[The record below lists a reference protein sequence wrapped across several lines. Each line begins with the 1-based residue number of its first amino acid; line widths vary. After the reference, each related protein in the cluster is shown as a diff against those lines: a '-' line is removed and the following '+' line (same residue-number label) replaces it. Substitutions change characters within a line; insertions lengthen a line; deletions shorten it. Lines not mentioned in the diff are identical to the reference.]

1 MLQLLII
8 GRKFKM
14 WKSLFKEL
22 PVNNQIVW
30 IRVLNQYGELAQAK
44 WENSSQKFIVV
55 LTGVEIPAYQVS
67 RWKSL

>member
-1 MLQLLII
+1 
-8 GRKFKM
+8 M

-44 WENSSQKFIVV
+44 WKNSSQKFIVV
-55 LTGVEIPAYQVS
+55 LTGIEIPAYQVS

>member
-1 MLQLLII
+1 
-8 GRKFKM
+8 M

-44 WENSSQKFIVV
+44 WKNSSQKFIVV

>member
-1 MLQLLII
+1 MQYSLIF
-8 GRKFKM
+8 GRVFKM

-22 PVNNQIVW
+22 PLNNQIVW

-44 WENSSQKFIVV
+44 WKNSSQKFIVV

-67 RWKSL
+67 RWKAL

>member
-1 MLQLLII
+1 
-8 GRKFKM
+8 M

-22 PVNNQIVW
+22 PANNQIVW

-44 WENSSQKFIVV
+44 WKNSSQKFIVV

>member
-1 MLQLLII
+1 
-8 GRKFKM
+8 M

-22 PVNNQIVW
+22 PLNNQIVW

-44 WENSSQKFIVV
+44 WKNSSQKFIVV

-67 RWKSL
+67 RWKAL

>member
-1 MLQLLII
+1 
-8 GRKFKM
+8 M

-22 PVNNQIVW
+22 PANNQIVW

-44 WENSSQKFIVV
+44 WKNSSQRFIVV

-67 RWKSL
+67 RWKAL